1 MVVLTTIQLIQV
13 EEIVVG
19 SVVPIACST
28 NSTLFNSNSLLLLNV
43 SSCTLKKYPKKIFD
57 I

>member
-28 NSTLFNSNSLLLLNV
+28 NSTSVKDLLLNV
-43 SSCTLKKYPKKIFD
+43 
-57 I
+57 